1 MSFARQ
7 THPRF
12 ASCPRHRKEPSVN
25 ELLDDLRRAFE
36 RIDPVPDSVYAE
48 ARAAF
53 AWRDPDAAFADLIA
67 DHQPAGAGL
76 RGEARLLSFSGTG
89 VGVELEVSGQG
100 PVREIVG
107 RLDPAASAELSVRH
121 RAGELFAAVDQ
132 TGHFLVQEVP
142 AGLVMLVFRLPDT
155 SSIVTSWVRL

>member
-1 MSFARQ
+1 M
-7 THPRF
+7 
-12 ASCPRHRKEPSVN
+12 N

-36 RIDPVPDSVYAE
+36 RIDPVPGSVYAE

-53 AWRDPDAAFADLIA
+53 AWRDPNAALADLIA

-89 VGVELEVSGQG
+89 IGIELEVSGHG
-100 PVREIVG
+100 PVREIIG
-107 RLDPAASAELSVRH
+107 RLAPAAPAELSVRYL
-121 RAGELFAAVDQ
+121 AGEIVTAVDR
-132 TGHFLVQEVP
+132 TGHFLVREVP